1 VADARP
7 TSASVEG
14 LRAWARTDRPAASL
28 VVVGV
33 VNVTPD
39 SFSDGGRYVDPSAAI
54 AHVDRLLAEGADVV
68 EIGGE
73 STRPAGADYGAGHA
87 VVTPEVQL
95 ARVVPV
101 LRHAVVAAA
110 ACGARVA
117 IDTASPV
124 VARAALTEGA
134 TIVNDVSCLA
144 DPELARVTA
153 EAAGWFVL
161 MHARPGATSAYRD
174 VVADVVAEWSA
185 ARDRA
190 VAAGL
195 RRERIVF
202 DPGLGFGK
210 APADSLRLLA
220 ALPSLRALGHPI
232 YVGASRKG
240 LLAFAEERAGLPR
253 SAPAA
258 RDPGT
263 VAVTSYVR
271 AHAHAVRVH
280 DVHGTR
286 QALAVLDA
294 LAAAEPADPGEHG

>member
-1 VADARP
+1 M
-7 TSASVEG
+7 
-14 LRAWARTDRPAASL
+14 
-28 VVVGV
+28 VGV

-39 SFSDGGRYVDPSAAI
+39 SFSDGGRFLDPHAAHD
-54 AHVDRLLAEGADVV
+54 HVDRLLAEGADVL

-73 STRPAGADYGAGHA
+73 STRPAGTDYGAGHA
-87 VVTPEVQL
+87 SIPAEIQL
-95 ARVVPV
+95 ARVLPV
-101 LRHAVVAAA
+101 LRHAVAVA
-110 ACGARVA
+110 GPRGVRVA
-117 IDTASPV
+117 IDTTSPV
-124 VARAALTEGA
+124 VARAALAEGV

-153 EAAGWFVL
+153 EASGWFVL
-161 MHARPGATSAYRD
+161 MHARPGAASPYED
-174 VVADVVAEWSA
+174 VVTDVVAEWSR

-195 RRERIVF
+195 PADRIVF

-210 APADSLRLLA
+210 APSDSLRLLA
-220 ALPSLRALGHPI
+220 ALPHLKARLGHPI

-263 VAVTSYVR
+263 VAVTAHVR

-294 LAAAEPADPGEHG
+294 IAAAEEQG